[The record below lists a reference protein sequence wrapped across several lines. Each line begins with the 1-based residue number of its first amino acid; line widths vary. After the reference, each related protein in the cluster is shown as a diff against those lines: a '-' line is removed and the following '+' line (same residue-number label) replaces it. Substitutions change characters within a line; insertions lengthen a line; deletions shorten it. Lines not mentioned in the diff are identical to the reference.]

1 MRGWYCGVVRDSLSS
16 ARLDPASTP
25 LYEQVAKRLWADIST
40 QDVASGDRLPAERTL
55 AERYHVSRVTLRAAL
70 NHLES
75 QGRVRP
81 AASRGWFVAEPRRAA
96 TPVLGVQGFADY
108 AAAIGLPARS
118 RVLLA
123 EVRPCAIAEADRL
136 RIAPG
141 ADLFVLRRL
150 RYLDDQ
156 IVLLEENQLPLAVC
170 PALATTDFATAS
182 LYATLRASST
192 PVAPSVADYSVEARP
207 PTAEEGRL
215 LEIRDATPVL
225 VATQLAYHQDRRPL
239 EYSVAV
245 YRGDR
250 YRFRA
255 SITS

>member
-1 MRGWYCGVVRDSLSS
+1 MSDVPSRDS
-16 ARLDPASTP
+16 RLDPASAP
-25 LYEQVAKRLWADIST
+25 LYEQVAKQLWDDIGAR
-40 QDVASGDRLPAERTL
+40 DIASGDRLPAERVL

-70 NHLES
+70 NQLES
-75 QGRVRP
+75 QGRVRS

-96 TPVLGVQGFADY
+96 APVLGVQGFADY
-108 AAAIGLPARS
+108 AAAIGLPTRS
-118 RVLLA
+118 RVLLS
-123 EVRPCAIAEADRL
+123 EVRPCTIVEADRL

-156 IVLLEENQLPLAVC
+156 VVLLEENQLPLAVC
-170 PALATTDFATAS
+170 PALATTDFGTAS
-182 LYATLRASST
+182 LYATLRGGSP
-192 PVAPSVADYSVEARP
+192 PVAPEVADYSVEARP
-207 PTAEEGRL
+207 PTADEAQL
-215 LEIRDATPVL
+215 LGIRDATPVL
-225 VATQLAYHQDRRPL
+225 VATQLAYHHDRRPL
-239 EYSVAV
+239 EHSVAV